1 MLVKVDGEED
11 LVKTDGMIGNLVA
24 EVWNLFVHAKWFF
37 GCLVMFYVFKSTFY
51 YFSFCS
57 EVFNDFVAF
66 AFSLK
71 NWYRWC
77 VLILGGPPRRSGRGG
92 GRPGSV
98 LILLNYLVQFCS
110 VLIVWHVWYLA
121 VLYCVFCMVEFVKW
135 NTGRI
140 CWQYCYSRN
149 YTLQPVATLF

>member
-1 MLVKVDGEED
+1 MEWSETWWQRFEICLCMQND
-11 LVKTDGMIGNLVA
+11 
-24 EVWNLFVHAKWFF
+24 FY

-71 NWYRWC
+71 NWYGWC

-110 VLIVWHVWYLA
+110 VLIVWHLWYLA

-149 YTLQPVATLF
+149 YTLQPAATLF

>member
-1 MLVKVDGEED
+1 MREMLVKVDGEED

-24 EVWNLFVHAKWFF
+24 EVWNCLCMQNDFY

-110 VLIVWHVWYLA
+110 VLIVWHLWYLA
-121 VLYCVFCMVEFVKW
+121 VLYCVFCMVEFAGSTVTVETTHY
-135 NTGRI
+135 N
-140 CWQYCYSRN
+140 
-149 YTLQPVATLF
+149 L